1 MFVYTCNVLKRLWYI
16 FQHNVSLF
24 QCYDFE
30 KFHHYTT
37 TLHCQR
43 GWSHHRPQT
52 LHFNMEKNSCWR
64 TATSTNTSS
73 QGPKTTFTM
82 TYNPWNEIT
91 TGHSFLNSD
100 IRVSIKSSNK
110 QHNPASHKRQL
121 SATIK
126 LAISVD
132 DALNEVMKVIAER
145 WPEDVSCS
153 YHPNRFT
160 YAVFSLARR
169 LGAESAAYL
178 PVSASYLDQI
188 SIIFLLFRHLV
199 PHFLH
204 PSTLALK
211 PHIL

>member
-1 MFVYTCNVLKRLWYI
+1 MF
-16 FQHNVSLF
+16 LF
-24 QCYDFE
+24 QCYGFE

-37 TLHCQR
+37 TLLCQR

-52 LHFNMEKNSCWR
+52 LHFSMEKNSCWR
-64 TATSTNTSS
+64 TTTSTNTSS

-100 IRVSIKSSNK
+100 IRVIIKSSNK

-126 LAISVD
+126 LAIFVD
-132 DALNEVMKVIAER
+132 DALNEVMKIIAER

-153 YHPNRFT
+153 YQPNLFT

-188 SIIFLLFRHLV
+188 SIIFFLSDIWCHTFFTPLLWL
-199 PHFLH
+199 
-204 PSTLALK
+204 
-211 PHIL
+211 